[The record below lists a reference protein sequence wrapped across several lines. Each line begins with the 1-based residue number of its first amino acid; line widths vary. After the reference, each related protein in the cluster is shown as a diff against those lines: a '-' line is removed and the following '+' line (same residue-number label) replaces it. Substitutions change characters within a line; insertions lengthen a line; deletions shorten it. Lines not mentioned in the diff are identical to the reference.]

1 MEDTLLIDTDVLVD
15 LLRNKYEIIN
25 WFKDNNDKFKF
36 ATTIIN
42 IFELYTGAY
51 QSNNEDKEIKNV
63 QDIIDRFIIF
73 NLSLE
78 SVEEAGKQRA
88 RLEKQGHPL
97 ESRDIFIGSIAVTH
111 NLPLKTNNKKHF
123 ERIEG
128 LNLT

>member
-25 WFKDNNDKFKF
+25 WFKGNNDKFKF

-51 QSNNEDKEIKNV
+51 RSNNEDKEIKNV

>member
-51 QSNNEDKEIKNV
+51 RSNNEDKEIKNV